1 MNFLPPEISAY
12 LASLNAQELAWLS
25 GFCYAKSQENKDLT
39 NQSFSGS
46 VSEKS
51 EESIHIISASQTGNA
66 RSVAD
71 KLTRILQEQGIN
83 ATHTHA
89 ANYKTKNLAHE
100 SRLIFITST
109 QGEGEP
115 PEEAIALFHFL
126 QSKKAPNLSQL
137 SYAVL
142 GLGDSSYPQFCGAAK
157 AFDERFAALG
167 ATRLIPLHTC
177 DLDFQAAAEEWIKSM
192 AQTLAKDNNA
202 NSPLSCS
209 LKTESA
215 PFAKA
220 NYDKDH
226 PFSASVLTTQKITG
240 RFSEKHVQHIEL
252 DLSDS
257 GLTYREGDALGVW
270 FRNDPELVCAI
281 LNACQLNPD
290 EIIEGKSLKNILEN
304 EKELTQNTPTLIR
317 AWIEHSK
324 NKTLEKAFHQEG
336 NALAQNLPILGMMEK
351 YPAAISAESLL
362 KLLRPL
368 SPRLYSI
375 ASSQKEV
382 GNEVHLCVNALR
394 FEHEGKTHFGSA
406 SRFLTHTVQT
416 GDKIPIYIEHNPHFR
431 LPEKS
436 DSPVIMIAAGVGIA
450 PFRSFMQARAAEEVR
465 GKNWLFFGNQRAQE
479 DFLYQTEWQAW
490 AKDGVLNR
498 YAFAF
503 SRDGKEKVYVQHKIR
518 QHQKELWQWLE
529 EGAYIYICGDAKNM
543 AKEVQNALIQVIQ
556 EEGKMT
562 QEEAE
567 NHLNELREAK
577 RYQRDV
583 Y

>member
-1 MNFLPPEISAY
+1 
-12 LASLNAQELAWLS
+12 
-25 GFCYAKSQENKDLT
+25 
-39 NQSFSGS
+39 
-46 VSEKS
+46 
-51 EESIHIISASQTGNA
+51 
-66 RSVAD
+66 
-71 KLTRILQEQGIN
+71 
-83 ATHTHA
+83 
-89 ANYKTKNLAHE
+89 
-100 SRLIFITST
+100 
-109 QGEGEP
+109 
-115 PEEAIALFHFL
+115 
-126 QSKKAPNLSQL
+126 
-137 SYAVL
+137 
-142 GLGDSSYPQFCGAAK
+142 
-157 AFDERFAALG
+157 
-167 ATRLIPLHTC
+167 
-177 DLDFQAAAEEWIKSM
+177 
-192 AQTLAKDNNA
+192 
-202 NSPLSCS
+202 
-209 LKTESA
+209 
-215 PFAKA
+215 
-220 NYDKDH
+220 
-226 PFSASVLTTQKITG
+226 
-240 RFSEKHVQHIEL
+240 
-252 DLSDS
+252 
-257 GLTYREGDALGVW
+257 
-270 FRNDPELVCAI
+270 
-281 LNACQLNPD
+281 
-290 EIIEGKSLKNILEN
+290 
-304 EKELTQNTPTLIR
+304 
-317 AWIEHSK
+317 
-324 NKTLEKAFHQEG
+324 
-336 NALAQNLPILGMMEK
+336 MMEK
-351 YPAAISAESLL
+351 YPAAISAKSLL

-406 SRFLTHTVQT
+406 SRFLTHTIQT
-416 GDKIPIYIEHNPHFR
+416 GDQIPIYIEHNPHFR

-450 PFRSFMQARAAEEVR
+450 PFRGFMQARAAEEAR